1 MFTKIVIALNDLPE
15 SQRALRTA
23 IELARACNAE
33 LATVFILGDL
43 PAHTSFA
50 IVVDPNAP
58 NELKEDRRRAYS
70 ELHEKAA
77 LLAQGHGVRAKGSIV
92 EGRQV
97 QAILHFL
104 KKMSVPICLLLAFI
118 STTSIYPV
126 FGVRFMTSLR
136 KLPAVCSR
144 ALSAPVK
151 SSEVFQS
158 KWGSLGGF
166 TA

>member
-33 LATVFILGDL
+33 LATVSILGDL
-43 PAHTSFA
+43 PAYTLFA
-50 IVVDPNAP
+50 IVDPNAP

-144 ALSAPVK
+144 ALRAPVK
-151 SSEVFQS
+151 SNEVFQS